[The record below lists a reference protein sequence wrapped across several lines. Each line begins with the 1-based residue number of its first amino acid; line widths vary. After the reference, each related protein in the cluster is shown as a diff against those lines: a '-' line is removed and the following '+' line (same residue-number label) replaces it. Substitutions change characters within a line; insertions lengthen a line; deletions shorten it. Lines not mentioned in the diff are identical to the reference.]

1 MSMENVP
8 YLCGIMSPFGM
19 GYLAQVQSLHRVCD
33 VSNNQSYN
41 ISQPI
46 QLPLLEEFPG
56 NPGPIKRR
64 KKEFHWIRSHRSIS
78 GSIGGA
84 NFLA

>member
-1 MSMENVP
+1 
-8 YLCGIMSPFGM
+8 M

-64 KKEFHWIRSHRSIS
+64 KKVIIWN
-78 GSIGGA
+78 SIGSDHIDR
-84 NFLA
+84 LVDQ